1 MKYFST
7 RDKNLNLDFKEIF
20 LRGLAPDGGLFL
32 PKVVKQY
39 STSELVNLKKLNY
52 QDLAYEIISNFC
64 GDDLKPKL
72 TNIIKKSYSNFF
84 DKNVV
89 TLKQLDH
96 LNFLELYHGPTLAFK
111 DYAMQVIGNIYEEY
125 LSNSNQKITI
135 VVEHQEILVQLLFML

>member
-7 RDKNLNLDFKEIF
+7 RDKNLSLDFKEIF

-32 PKVVKQY
+32 PKVVKRY

-84 DKNVV
+84 DKISVMF
-89 TLKQLDH
+89 T
-96 LNFLELYHGPTLAFK
+96 FL
-111 DYAMQVIGNIYEEY
+111 
-125 LSNSNQKITI
+125 S
-135 VVEHQEILVQLLFML
+135 